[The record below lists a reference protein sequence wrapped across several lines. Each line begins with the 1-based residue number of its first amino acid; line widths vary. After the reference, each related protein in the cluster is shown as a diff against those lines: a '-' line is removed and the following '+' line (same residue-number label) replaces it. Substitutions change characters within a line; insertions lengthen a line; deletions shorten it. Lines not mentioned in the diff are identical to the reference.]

1 MSLLVRELRDEAA
14 NPGGVQRDGDAVGR
28 NVDPLDQQP
37 QDSRLLGRVELIPD
51 RLEGAERLRETGVMV
66 GLKLFVCP
74 MLVFAAMSLVHDID
88 PRAIA
93 VLSAAMPM
101 GADVCLV
108 ASRYDT
114 YVTRSST
121 AVRSVL
127 TVPLLALVLAEA
139 PIVRCC
145 ALLARP
151 PLRVR

>member
-1 MSLLVRELRDEAA
+1 
-14 NPGGVQRDGDAVGR
+14 
-28 NVDPLDQQP
+28 
-37 QDSRLLGRVELIPD
+37 
-51 RLEGAERLRETGVMV
+51 
-66 GLKLFVCP
+66 

-108 ASRYDT
+108 AARYDT
-114 YVTRSST
+114 YVTRAST
-121 AVRSVL
+121 AVLPSTVRSVL

-151 PLRVR
+151 SLRVR